1 MNKAMID
8 SLKKKLK
15 SLALANAILS
25 PEWEYRYFSYN
36 SKWAEQEEMASMRD
50 GSGGHWFVL
59 FQTGGRV
66 GYKFISPD
74 DGLIDNLSDIKA
86 KIPKQYKEFIEEP
99 AFYVDQATGIW
110 LLENKKWIKYG
121 LPRAKYIEDLATV
134 IEWGS
139 EDYQNW
145 AEDYYEQNIDQ
156 EALSNIFEHR
166 INQALIE
173 KLNPDITIE
182 DMSEDLKEIGIN
194 S

>member
-1 MNKAMID
+1 MID

-15 SLALANAILS
+15 SIALADAILC

-36 SKWAEQEEMASMRD
+36 SMWAEQEEMASMRD

-59 FQTGGRV
+59 FQTGGRI

-74 DGLIDNLSDIKA
+74 DGLIDYLSGIKA
-86 KIPKQYKEFIEEP
+86 KIPEQYKGFIEEP

-110 LLENKKWIKYG
+110 LFENNNWIKYG
-121 LPRAKYIEDLATV
+121 LTRARHLVDLATV

-139 EDYQNW
+139 EDYQKW
-145 AEDYYEQNIDQ
+145 AEDYYEQNVDQ
-156 EALSNIFEHR
+156 EALSNIFELR

-182 DMSEDLKEIGIN
+182 DLREDLKEIGIN